1 MKKLIAIF
9 ILCFLTGVATVNA
22 AYQRHQKQPNFFM
35 PAGAVKSTV
44 NKPNF
49 TVRQPQ
55 SQQLNNAKKAVQP
68 TAENKKTVP
77 ADEPEKMQEKISE
90 QPQTQAEAKT
100 AAAPKT
106 DKTAAA
112 PAAQVKQPEPSET
125 ASALPQTII
134 QPLVSANG
142 QDDEYGQSFKEY
154 AEDLE
159 LIAQNEPVY
168 NNRLNKNISDFKN
181 KEHTVTVSVK

>member
-55 SQQLNNAKKAVQP
+55 SQQRKKCRRKFLSNRRHRLRLKP
-68 TAENKKTVP
+68 
-77 ADEPEKMQEKISE
+77 
-90 QPQTQAEAKT
+90 
-100 AAAPKT
+100 
-106 DKTAAA
+106 
-112 PAAQVKQPEPSET
+112 
-125 ASALPQTII
+125 
-134 QPLVSANG
+134 QPLLK
-142 QDDEYGQSFKEY
+142 QTK
-154 AEDLE
+154 LP
-159 LIAQNEPVY
+159 LLRLL
-168 NNRLNKNISDFKN
+168 RLNSPNHLRRLLLCRRLSYSRSFQQ
-181 KEHTVTVSVK
+181 TVKMMNTDRVLRNMRKI

>member
-55 SQQLNNAKKAVQP
+55 NQQLNNAKKAVQP
-68 TAENKKTVP
+68 TAENKKTVS
-77 ADEPEKMQEKISE
+77 ADEPEKKQAKISE
-90 QPQTQAEAKT
+90 QPQTQNEAKT
-100 AAAPKT
+100 AATPKA
-106 DKTAAA
+106 DKTAVL
-112 PAAQVKQPEPSET
+112 PVSQPRQPVPSET
-125 ASALPQTII
+125 AQALPQTAM
-134 QPLVSANG
+134 QPLVSESG
-142 QDDEYGQSFKEY
+142 QNDEYAQSFKDY
-154 AEDLE
+154 AADLQ

-181 KEHTVTVSVK
+181 KEHTVTVLVK